1 MKRDGTKPR
10 ERRRGWY
17 YRLSFPKKTALW
29 GVIFLLPWL
38 LGLTGIAA
46 AHLATDIGAAVLS
59 MIVFAVHYR
68 RMILFAD
75 KKIQ

>member
-1 MKRDGTKPR
+1 MKRDGNKPR

-38 LGLTGIAA
+38 LVGSQLIPW
-46 AHLATDIGAAVLS
+46 LILVLW
-59 MIVFAVHYR
+59 V
-68 RMILFAD
+68 LLEE
-75 KKIQ
+75 KKR